1 MKCGIEL
8 WNRNKNS
15 YIGHSHKRIRP
26 HLHIFACL
34 QFLILNSQSMFN
46 RNCYQEPGWLFQ
58 IRIVNMQKCV
68 SAVVDICGVWPIHK
82 FFMRFHSSVTFVI
95 PLLIMLKFL
104 VRYSSSII

>member
-1 MKCGIEL
+1 MTLSRAVHFHNKIYQL

-15 YIGHSHKRIRP
+15 YIGHSHKNIWP

-68 SAVVDICGVWPIHK
+68 GAVVDICG
-82 FFMRFHSSVTFVI
+82 SVAYTQIF
-95 PLLIMLKFL
+95 
-104 VRYSSSII
+104 